1 MASDGALTSPGRIA
15 PGPRGRLFSGSI
27 PEMKAGAPQF
37 FLDLVKSYGSVVSF
51 RLGPNDCVLVTTP
64 EAARHVLMDNAK
76 NYSKATRGFKK
87 LQIVMGQG
95 LVTSDGEFWKRQRRM
110 IQPAFHRKQIAK
122 FSVMMHQATEALLR
136 NLKKLQTRISPS
148 MFLI

>member
-1 MASDGALTSPGRIA
+1 
-15 PGPRGRLFSGSI
+15 
-27 PEMKAGAPQF
+27 MKAGAPQF

-87 LQIVMGQG
+87 LPDCNGAG
-95 LVTSDGEFWKRQRRM
+95 TCHE
-110 IQPAFHRKQIAK
+110 
-122 FSVMMHQATEALLR
+122 
-136 NLKKLQTRISPS
+136 
-148 MFLI
+148 